1 LPGVSCE
8 FFIGCRL
15 YEGFSPS
22 IKYVFQSEKFETWQ
36 PNNESQEESEMDY
49 ALKTV
54 ENILK
59 NSLTSESEMAPQP
72 AHIRLPLKIHQ
83 RALVHAARALETN
96 RPTGITCEDG
106 AIMYTKYG
114 VIADRVGSGKS
125 LVALSLAGME
135 RPQTEM
141 FTAEAS
147 NNHDVVVIKKHDE
160 TKRLLARDYIM
171 ANTFSA
177 RNSPFARKSVGTLC

>member
-1 LPGVSCE
+1 MKNLSE
-8 FFIGCRL
+8 FFSIGCRL
-15 YEGFSPS
+15 HEGFSPP
-22 IKYVFQSEKFETWQ
+22 IKYVFQSKKFEPKQ
-36 PNNESQEESEMDY
+36 PTNKNQNESEMDY

-59 NSLTSESEMAPQP
+59 NSLTSESEMSPQP

-83 RALVHAARALETN
+83 RALLSAARKLETN
-96 RPTGITCEDG
+96 RPAGIVCEDG
-106 AIMYTKYG
+106 AVMYTKYG

-125 LVALSLAGME
+125 LVAHSLAGME

-147 NNHDVVVIKKHDE
+147 NNHDVVVIKKHDDN
-160 TKRLLARDYIM
+160 KRLLA
-171 ANTFSA
+171 F
-177 RNSPFARKSVGTLC
+177 PFIKRIFN